1 MHMNPESRLL
11 KNDPSCSNQRG
22 YSLIELSIVLVITTG
37 VMLGLFSIYQ
47 FKQATDKADIIAGQ
61 YKSINLAVSKYLSQN
76 SDALLQLLNTRPAC
90 SDINWRASTNGVQGV
105 TVNPDPTGCELRDAK
120 GNILAANGAQPT
132 LDELRT
138 LRFLDATTPA
148 TVPMNT
154 QQVMVANASSANQF
168 VPSRFAVQITRTCV
182 QHAGAVASAASYLN
196 CSTTSTTGYWD
207 LSSLVFNNQ
216 PFTEEAI
223 FTSRGINLMN
233 LIFNAAGTDALI
245 AGRGVQAVTNA
256 NGVDITNQFPL
267 IAANRSAGEFVTNPL
282 RDPAGNG
289 VANVLAMRGGYQS
302 SLFLNR
308 MRVDGGTRPTND
320 WNFAGFNV
328 TDIGSLG
335 VNKDIAASNDIRASN
350 RIFAGK
356 AGDPNCDVSSNQH
369 GGGAGDINACRDM
382 VAKGWVKGLETVV
395 AGPNNDIGVRLNRDG
410 SIQGKTLNVDS
421 SKNVSNIN
429 NITQSG
435 GIKSQGVIETTEDFI
450 TAAGKKVQAGY
461 FKFLNTVAEGTGC
474 VSDFTNSLTLD
485 SVNQN
490 KFLRC
495 DGTTWVSML
504 QKGETGAS
512 GPPGA
517 SGPTGPEGPAYTTV
531 KDFTFKYFFKP
542 GLNSYAA
549 LRRNG
554 NTLAE
559 TDNWASSEYFISDY
573 KRSDYIAAF
582 TSLSGTGGHQHSENY
597 SVGAFNMSDVW
608 SNASD
613 QPNWAFLYRYLPAI
627 KSSAELS
634 RGIGF
639 GFSFIPFNPDETEIK
654 TGSIGASN
662 PSRRVISRFDT
673 QLDCNFWTPPIIKS
687 ITTAQY
693 DTRNASYWSSCEN
706 GNWATHAEVDGTYI
720 EVQYISMK
728 FKGGF
733 LPKTAILKSI
743 KGVKNTEYSCSEWN
757 RPIVVGWWSSP
768 LSTNMQNFHEAYCDD
783 NNNWVFENNLIGD
796 SSFNADYLFI
806 SKYRYRKY

>member
-1 MHMNPESRLL
+1 MNPEIRLP
-11 KNDPSCSNQRG
+11 KNDPSRSNQRG

-37 VMLGLFSIYQ
+37 VLLGLFSIYQ
-47 FKQATDKADIIAGQ
+47 FKQATDKAELIAGQ
-61 YKSINLAVSKYLSQN
+61 YKRINLAVSGYLSQN
-76 SDALLQLLNTRPAC
+76 SDALLKLLDTKSTC

-120 GNILAANGAQPT
+120 GNILTANGAQPT

-138 LRFLDATTPA
+138 LRFLDTTTPA

-267 IAANRSAGEFVTNPL
+267 IAANRSAREFVANPL

-302 SLFLNR
+302 SLFLNS

-369 GGGAGDINACRDM
+369 AGGAGDVNACRDM

-461 FKFLNTVAEGTGC
+461 FKFLNTVAEGAGC
-474 VSDFTNSLTLD
+474 ASDFTNSLTLD

-504 QKGETGAS
+504 QKGDKGDQGIQGAQGNAGSAGGNSLIPYFYTTINQSLDTIHLCDYTIPAVFSSDQLLNGKHPHTSHVSGCNRNNTWTLRTFAFDTNSETTYTGEWVILNKSAYGHVETLEKGTADIYKHFPRKYSCDDYFAVITSFQQYNRADNMQAYTACNNNYHLSIVNGLDAYATFGLFEKFTAGYAGEKTVSVYAGAKTES
-512 GPPGA
+512 SEFNCREYVPLLSEIKVNDLGRDE
-517 SGPTGPEGPAYTTV
+517 GPEYVAFCKDNKWTFRVYFPA
-531 KDFTFKYFFKP
+531 
-542 GLNSYAA
+542 
-549 LRRNG
+549 
-554 NTLAE
+554 LA
-559 TDNWASSEYFISDY
+559 
-573 KRSDYIAAF
+573 R
-582 TSLSGTGGHQHSENY
+582 
-597 SVGAFNMSDVW
+597 
-608 SNASD
+608 
-613 QPNWAFLYRYLPAI
+613 
-627 KSSAELS
+627 
-634 RGIGF
+634 
-639 GFSFIPFNPDETEIK
+639 
-654 TGSIGASN
+654 
-662 PSRRVISRFDT
+662 
-673 QLDCNFWTPPIIKS
+673 
-687 ITTAQY
+687 TTA
-693 DTRNASYWSSCEN
+693 
-706 GNWATHAEVDGTYI
+706 
-720 EVQYISMK
+720 
-728 FKGGF
+728 
-733 LPKTAILKSI
+733 TAK
-743 KGVKNTEYSCSEWN
+743 
-757 RPIVVGWWSSP
+757 
-768 LSTNMQNFHEAYCDD
+768 
-783 NNNWVFENNLIGD
+783 WVFVRNPRL
-796 SSFNADYLFI
+796 
-806 SKYRYRKY
+806 